1 LPNAKQNEIE
11 NTPKTAES
19 NRFLQ
24 LCQEY
29 ESRIWVALFI
39 CLYVYRPASSN
50 MTQSRDPNGVGFDSV
65 YDNLGRVIYRQDTY
79 EDETANQYQSE
90 DYDARAVCV

>member
-1 LPNAKQNEIE
+1 
-11 NTPKTAES
+11 
-19 NRFLQ
+19 
-24 LCQEY
+24 
-29 ESRIWVALFI
+29 
-39 CLYVYRPASSN
+39 